1 MAALIDSSVLI
12 AAERGELDLESL
24 LAERGQVDAAL
35 AAITVAELLHG
46 VQRLRA
52 SARRIRVETWSEE
65 ILAALP
71 VIAFDMSCA
80 RAHAHLGA
88 LLAKKGTGIGAH
100 GLIIAATALA
110 KGYSVLT
117 KDRRSFSK
125 VPELDVML
133 V

>member
-12 AAERGELDLESL
+12 AAERGVLDLESL
-24 LAERGQVDAAL
+24 LAERGQLDAAL
-35 AAITVAELLHG
+35 AAISVAELLHG

-52 SARRIRVETWSEE
+52 SARKIRVETWVEE

-71 VIAFDMSCA
+71 VIPFDMGCA

-88 LLAKKGTGIGAH
+88 LLARKGTKIGAH
-100 GLIIAATALA
+100 DLIIAATALA
-110 KGYSVLT
+110 RGYSVIT

-125 VPELDVML
+125 VPELEVL
-133 V
+133 FV